1 MALVTYQEARQRI
14 NDRRRGRAFWPT
26 KGKGKGQGK
35 DWLFGSRSGKKG
47 GGKGGRKNFSQGSVE
62 LTARSAAPW
71 VTGRRSALH
80 DGLQQEDLPQ
90 VLVEEMDEAH

>member
-1 MALVTYQEARQRI
+1 MIDAEDAPFGRQ
-14 NDRRRGRAFWPT
+14 
-26 KGKGKGQGK
+26 KGKGRVKERIGC
-35 DWLFGSRSGKKG
+35 LG
-47 GGKGGRKNFSQGSVE
+47 GGVERKVEEKGGRKNFSQGSVE